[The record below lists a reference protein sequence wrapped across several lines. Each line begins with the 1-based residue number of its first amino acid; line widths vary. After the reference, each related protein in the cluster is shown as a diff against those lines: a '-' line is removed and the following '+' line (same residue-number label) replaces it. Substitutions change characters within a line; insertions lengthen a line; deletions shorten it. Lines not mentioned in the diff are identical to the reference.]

1 MRKEELL
8 NIIKTKDL
16 IIKEMQENIDA
27 LCDRLEE
34 LENVN
39 YQIMIVYRNGKDV
52 TREVLDR
59 SYKRMGYKKVNGK
72 LVKIDN
78 EPDTKQ

>member
-1 MRKEELL
+1 
-8 NIIKTKDL
+8 
-16 IIKEMQENIDA
+16 
-27 LCDRLEE
+27 
-34 LENVN
+34 
-39 YQIMIVYRNGKDV
+39 MIVYRDGKDI

-59 SYKRMGYKKVNGK
+59 SYERMGYKKVNGK

>member
-16 IIKEMQENIDA
+16 IIKEMQKNIDA

-39 YQIMIVYRNGKDV
+39 Y
-52 TREVLDR
+52 
-59 SYKRMGYKKVNGK
+59 
-72 LVKIDN
+72 
-78 EPDTKQ
+78 

>member
-78 EPDTKQ
+78 EPNTKQ

>member
-1 MRKEELL
+1 
-8 NIIKTKDL
+8 
-16 IIKEMQENIDA
+16 
-27 LCDRLEE
+27 
-34 LENVN
+34 
-39 YQIMIVYRNGKDV
+39 MIVYRNGKDI

-72 LVKIDN
+72 LVKINN

>member
-34 LENVN
+34 LENVD

-59 SYKRMGYKKVNGK
+59 SYERMGYKKVNGK
-72 LVKIDN
+72 LVKINN
-78 EPDTKQ
+78 EPDTK